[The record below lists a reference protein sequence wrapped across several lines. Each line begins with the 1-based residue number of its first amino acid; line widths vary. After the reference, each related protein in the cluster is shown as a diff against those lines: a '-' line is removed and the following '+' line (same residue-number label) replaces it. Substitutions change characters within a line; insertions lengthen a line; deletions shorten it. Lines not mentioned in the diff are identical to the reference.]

1 MISIVI
7 PLFNSEKSIH
17 SLVKNIFEVFKNL
30 EIEINLVN
38 DGSKDNT
45 HNECLKILK
54 EHSANIN
61 YIKLRKNVGE
71 HNAVMAGLNQSNG
84 DWTIIMD
91 DDFQTP
97 PNEALKFY
105 DYAIKNKFD
114 VIYAN
119 YDDKKH
125 SIFRNLGSKI
135 NDLTANFILK
145 KPKDLYLC
153 SFKCISKNIIKE
165 IIKYKGPYPYIDG
178 LILSVTDNITSIK
191 LEHKPRNIGKSNYSI
206 FKLVKLYI
214 NISTNFST
222 IPIHIF
228 SIVGLLISFFS
239 FIFGIIIILEKL
251 FYPDTPLGYSSLI
264 AAIIFFSGV
273 QLIFLGLIGEYV
285 GKILKNVNHETQY
298 IIEEKIIK
306 NGKE

>member
-45 HNECLKILK
+45 HNECLKILI